1 MRSDRESA
9 CLSVSLANNK
19 VGAFSETAELRE
31 TVSEQPASEAA
42 TAPPRMFAIRKTT
55 RDLADLMV
63 MLLAGVSE
71 SIGLA
76 LFVPIIEM
84 MNGENPAANAPVAWL
99 DSVIRALGISGS
111 FPILLTGVTLL
122 VVGAFALTYVQT
134 VLLKRA
140 QYQCVKEVRHELF
153 QTLLKSDWHHLSGQ
167 PQGEVVNNL
176 LIESQRYAQSLAFE
190 VQAAAL
196 AILIGAYLTM
206 GGLLSPEMLGIV
218 FVIGIVVVMA
228 AYPLMKRAK
237 IFGIETHEANRAF
250 SFLLTEVF
258 RGLKLIRVTGSEGKV
273 TQRFD
278 ETNEE
283 LRRVFFASERNGA
296 LINLVVQSLPVIGL
310 TIVIGIAFLVAEI
323 AASVILVFLLIVSR
337 LSPRLAQLQQLYNQ
351 YHLRSP
357 TLPALDRMIEASREM
372 PDQAGSG
379 IHTFDSLSTGIRFQN
394 VWYQFPGDE
403 DYALSDISFEIN
415 RGETIAL
422 VGGSGAGKSTLVD
435 MLVALRQPTR
445 GRIEVHDTELSDI
458 DPLSWRRQIG
468 YVTQEITLF
477 NDTLRNNLTF
487 VDSGVSDEVLQ
498 QTLRAAQL
506 EDLVKTMPDGLDT
519 ILGEN
524 GIRLSGGQRQRLA
537 LARALVSKPQILL
550 LDEATSALD
559 PEIEHAIKDTIEE
572 VAKDLTV
579 LIVSHRLSTVLNAD
593 RIYVVQSGR
602 IVEQGTYETLL
613 AADGMFAKLYRL
625 QSD

>member
-1 MRSDRESA
+1 M
-9 CLSVSLANNK
+9 
-19 VGAFSETAELRE
+19 
-31 TVSEQPASEAA
+31 
-42 TAPPRMFAIRKTT
+42 
-55 RDLADLMV
+55 
-63 MLLAGVSE
+63 
-71 SIGLA
+71 
-76 LFVPIIEM
+76 
-84 MNGENPAANAPVAWL
+84 
-99 DSVIRALGISGS
+99 
-111 FPILLTGVTLL
+111 
-122 VVGAFALTYVQT
+122 
-134 VLLKRA
+134 
-140 QYQCVKEVRHELF
+140 
-153 QTLLKSDWHHLSGQ
+153 
-167 PQGEVVNNL
+167 
-176 LIESQRYAQSLAFE
+176 
-190 VQAAAL
+190 
-196 AILIGAYLTM
+196 
-206 GGLLSPEMLGIV
+206 
-218 FVIGIVVVMA
+218 
-228 AYPLMKRAK
+228 
-237 IFGIETHEANRAF
+237 
-250 SFLLTEVF
+250 
-258 RGLKLIRVTGSEGKV
+258 
-273 TQRFD
+273 
-278 ETNEE
+278 
-283 LRRVFFASERNGA
+283 
-296 LINLVVQSLPVIGL
+296 
-310 TIVIGIAFLVAEI
+310 
-323 AASVILVFLLIVSR
+323 
-337 LSPRLAQLQQLYNQ
+337 
-351 YHLRSP
+351 
-357 TLPALDRMIEASREM
+357 
-372 PDQAGSG
+372 
-379 IHTFDSLSTGIRFQN
+379 LSTGIRFQN

-435 MLVALRQPTR
+435 MLVALRQPTK

>member
-1 MRSDRESA
+1 
-9 CLSVSLANNK
+9 LVNNK

-31 TVSEQPASEAA
+31 TTSEQPDSKAVG
-42 TAPPRMFAIRKTT
+42 APPRMFANLGKLPGTWLI
-55 RDLADLMV
+55 LVV

-84 MNGENPAANAPVAWL
+84 MNGENSAANAPVAWL
-99 DSVIRALGISGS
+99 DDVIRALGISGS
-111 FPILLTGVTLL
+111 FPILLAGVTLL

-134 VLLKRA
+134 VLLKQA

-153 QTLLKSDWHHLSGQ
+153 QTLLQSDWHHLSSQ
-167 PQGEVVNNL
+167 SQGEVVNNL

-237 IFGIETHEANRAF
+237 IFGIETHEANGAF

-258 RGLKLIRVTGSEGKV
+258 RGLKLIRVTGSESKV

-278 ETNEE
+278 KTNEE

-357 TLPALDRMIEASREM
+357 TLPALDQMIEASREM

-379 IHTFDSLSTGIRFQN
+379 THSFDSLSTGIRFHN
-394 VWYQFPGDE
+394 VWYQFPGGE

-435 MLVALRQPTR
+435 MLVALRQPTK
-445 GRIEVHDTELSDI
+445 GRIEIDDTDLSDI

-487 VDSGVSDEVLQ
+487 VNSGVSDEVLQ

-572 VAKDLTV
+572 VGKDLAV
-579 LIVSHRLSTVLNAD
+579 LIVSHRLSTVQNAD
-593 RIYVVQSGR
+593 RIYVVQSGE